1 MTTEE
6 KQNLFMA
13 SISHELRTPLTSIL
27 GYGELL
33 EETNLDSRQQ
43 EYLDRMLH
51 SSKYLLSLVGDFL
64 DIVKLEKN
72 DIKLE
77 QKEVRLH
84 TLLSECADV
93 IKTNLNP
100 NVFFDINIPFLR
112 YTIQADERRIK
123 QVMLNILSN
132 SAKFTQEGTIKF
144 HVTDIQDRKESIKVT
159 IQIEDTGI
167 GMSPEIQKVLFNPFV
182 TSDST
187 QGFGLGLYIST
198 EIIKLMDGDISV
210 VSKEGVGS
218 CFTISFIVQK
228 AQDKISKKVLSGKR
242 ILLLSKDDPSHL
254 NELKTDIEMFHATLD
269 YLDPAEKT
277 FNTLFDHLQTYDIV
291 IFDMRTPLRSV
302 AELISTLKL
311 SHPHIKFVG
320 LVNANTNLTTSSFD
334 RLIQY
339 SKDPETIAFE
349 LEEFAANEHTINT
362 GFMDFSYL
370 KVLVVEDVEMSY
382 EYIQKMLAVSFS
394 IDCDLA
400 TNGEEAVEKARH
412 NTYDIILMDIRM
424 PIMNGY
430 EATKA
435 IRKFNKEI
443 PIVCM
448 SADVYAKDVEAA
460 KEAGMNKFISKPI
473 DKNEIKQVLLDLGVT
488 QVRDNPSRVPIA
500 LKKSTEHF
508 QEIMYT
514 SDELK
519 ERAYTHLEGLF
530 DDRSIVTSLLQ
541 KAVESMEKY
550 INSVK
555 LNKIEKNT
563 EALAEDMHAMKG
575 VLANLGL
582 KEASTVAGEIQQYF
596 QSGNLKQA
604 FKVKNEFIQT
614 ISHFVEEL
622 KKELQ

>member
-1 MTTEE
+1 
-6 KQNLFMA
+6 
-13 SISHELRTPLTSIL
+13 
-27 GYGELL
+27 
-33 EETNLDSRQQ
+33 
-43 EYLDRMLH
+43 
-51 SSKYLLSLVGDFL
+51 
-64 DIVKLEKN
+64 
-72 DIKLE
+72 
-77 QKEVRLH
+77 
-84 TLLSECADV
+84 
-93 IKTNLNP
+93 
-100 NVFFDINIPFLR
+100 
-112 YTIQADERRIK
+112 
-123 QVMLNILSN
+123 
-132 SAKFTQEGTIKF
+132 
-144 HVTDIQDRKESIKVT
+144 
-159 IQIEDTGI
+159 
-167 GMSPEIQKVLFNPFV
+167 
-182 TSDST
+182 
-187 QGFGLGLYIST
+187 
-198 EIIKLMDGDISV
+198 
-210 VSKEGVGS
+210 
-218 CFTISFIVQK
+218 
-228 AQDKISKKVLSGKR
+228 
-242 ILLLSKDDPSHL
+242 
-254 NELKTDIEMFHATLD
+254 
-269 YLDPAEKT
+269 
-277 FNTLFDHLQTYDIV
+277 
-291 IFDMRTPLRSV
+291 
-302 AELISTLKL
+302 
-311 SHPHIKFVG
+311 
-320 LVNANTNLTTSSFD
+320 
-334 RLIQY
+334 
-339 SKDPETIAFE
+339 
-349 LEEFAANEHTINT
+349 
-362 GFMDFSYL
+362 MDFSYL

-519 ERAYTHLEGLF
+519 ERAYMHLEGLF